1 MKFIINGEIKIINF
15 QQSDPS
21 LALLINCLG
30 LNPKLIVVEFNG
42 VILNQEKW
50 NQQQVKDQDR
60 LEIVTIVGGG

>member
-1 MKFIINGEIKIINF
+1 MKFIINGEIKTINF
-15 QQSDPS
+15 QQSNPN
-21 LALLINCLG
+21 LALLINYLE

-42 VILNQEKW
+42 LILNQEKW